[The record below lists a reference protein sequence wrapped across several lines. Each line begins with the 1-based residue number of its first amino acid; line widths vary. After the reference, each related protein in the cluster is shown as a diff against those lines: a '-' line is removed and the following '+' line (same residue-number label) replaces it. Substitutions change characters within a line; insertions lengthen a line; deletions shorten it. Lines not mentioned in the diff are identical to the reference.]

1 MTMAQATRI
10 RIRSAPF
17 DFDFRK
23 LNIETAQRRVGD
35 ILGTPRISNPKGV
48 TTDRDAAAHKRCGA
62 SGIPRHGDIPRQTIS
77 EGNEWKIAVAAQKR
91 LTTSRNLRASTRRKP
106 SRCLPTSP
114 RRARQALAYLQPLS
128 YSTAPMASQRSST
141 AVMPPASVRTPLRM
155 RLEK

>member
-1 MTMAQATRI
+1 MTMAQAIRT

-23 LNIETAQRRVGD
+23 LNIEAAQRRVGD

-91 LTTSRNLRASTRRKP
+91 LTTCAQARAGSHPDACRHRQEGHARRSRICSHCPTRPRLWQAS
-106 SRCLPTSP
+106 
-114 RRARQALAYLQPLS
+114 
-128 YSTAPMASQRSST
+128 
-141 AVMPPASVRTPLRM
+141 AVQQQLMPPASVRTPLRM